1 MFGRLF
7 KRKTKSSA
15 QYVVA
20 RLNARLQPIN
30 RGAIF
35 EDPLNKVL
43 TERKAGEVCGGGSA
57 LSEVGEI
64 ECCDIEIQIAGPT
77 SEAVD
82 LVIKTLE
89 TLGAPKGST
98 LRIEAEDREV
108 EFGVA
113 DGLAVY
119 LNGTDLSP
127 ETYAEADPD
136 FICNEFVRL
145 LGDEGRLL
153 SMWHGPT
160 ETALYVYGRSFQS
173 MKERLGGFL
182 KSYPLCQKCR
192 VVQIA

>member
-15 QYVVA
+15 QYMVA
-20 RLNARLQPIN
+20 RLNARLMPIN

-35 EDPLNKVL
+35 EDPLNKEL
-43 TERKAGEVCGGGSA
+43 TERKAGEVTGGGSA
-57 LSEVGEI
+57 LSQLGEI
-64 ECCDIEIQIAGPT
+64 ECCDIEIELSGSTAETISLIIQ
-77 SEAVD
+77 
-82 LVIKTLE
+82 TLE
-89 TLGAPKGST
+89 KLGAPKGSK
-98 LRIEAEDREV
+98 LRVEAEDREV
-108 EFGVA
+108 EFGVTE
-113 DGLAVY
+113 GLAVY

-127 ETYAEADPD
+127 ETYAESDPD
-136 FICNEFVRL
+136 FICSEFVRL

-160 ETALYVYGRSFQS
+160 ETALYVYGRSFQT
-173 MKERLGGFL
+173 MNERLDGFL